1 MHRNAHMYA
10 HKSKS
15 YVLLSLRRF
24 LCLYLGTEVKPI
36 ASTASFRPMGI
47 VDEAGLP
54 SNAYYPRT
62 PDYTMSV
69 GLNILSRHSFTDLC
83 LDYDLGTM
91 TTPTSTA
98 MGENCEL

>member
-1 MHRNAHMYA
+1 MKLAYQVMLTIRGR
-10 HKSKS
+10 
-15 YVLLSLRRF
+15 LIIPFF
-24 LCLYLGTEVKPI
+24 LG
-36 ASTASFRPMGI
+36 S
-47 VDEAGLP
+47 
-54 SNAYYPRT
+54 
-62 PDYTMSV
+62 MSV